1 MRIRL
6 TVLAAVIL
14 SVFVVPVPVS
24 QAEEGRS
31 FQFTASDSR
40 SFYDGYDQAR
50 VLYKQEKYPA
60 AIKKFEEIL
69 NFADTASKEAMVYND
84 LAKIYH
90 VLEDVPQEIIYVEK
104 ASRVTTDKKQKE
116 ALISRLKGLKRQA
129 GIRNGL
135 KTPAG
140 TPSALPPSP

>member
-6 TVLAAVIL
+6 TVLAAVLL
-14 SVFVVPVPVS
+14 SVFVVPVSVS
-24 QAEEGRS
+24 QAEEARS
-31 FQFTASDSR
+31 FEFSASDSK

-50 VLYKQEKYPA
+50 VLSKQEKYPA

-84 LAKIYH
+84 LTKIYH
-90 VLEDVPQEIIYVEK
+90 LLEDVLQEIVYVEK
-104 ASRVTTDKKQKE
+104 ASRVTTDKKQKD

-129 GIRNGL
+129 GVRNGL
-135 KTPAG
+135 KTPPGATG
-140 TPSALPPSP
+140 ALPPSS